1 MPALLD
7 LSPVV
12 SHVHCGE
19 ISSVLRRVSK
29 PGVNLA
35 IWERAP
41 LPAAAQAIQAIL
53 DASAPMD
60 IDLHAPKAEQLAAEI
75 LRQTFADSAPAIREL
90 AADCVLLAG
99 HFAELA
105 AIRHVRLR
113 LNRVDDDGCA
123 LFHADSLSLRLLCLY
138 AGPGTQ
144 WLENDNV
151 RRDELGTRSRTL
163 DEANRAIVIEPAAIR
178 TIPNWHAAAFK
189 GRAWP
194 GEEDNALIH
203 RSAPV
208 TQHNARRIRLTL
220 DSPKNCGC

>member
-1 MPALLD
+1 MLQRIT
-7 LSPVV
+7 
-12 SHVHCGE
+12 E
-19 ISSVLRRVSK
+19 
-29 PGVNLA
+29 PGVNLCL
-35 IWERAP
+35 WERTP
-41 LPAAAQAIQAIL
+41 VPAADFAIRAIL
-53 DASAPMD
+53 RAKIPLN
-60 IDLHAPKAEQLAAEI
+60 IDLHAPDTERLSAEI
-75 LRQTFADSAPAIREL
+75 TAFLPAAAL
-90 AADCVLLAG
+90 ARSIHCLAEDVIFLAG
-99 HFAELA
+99 HFTELT

-163 DEANRAIVIEPAAIR
+163 DDANRAIVIEPAAIR